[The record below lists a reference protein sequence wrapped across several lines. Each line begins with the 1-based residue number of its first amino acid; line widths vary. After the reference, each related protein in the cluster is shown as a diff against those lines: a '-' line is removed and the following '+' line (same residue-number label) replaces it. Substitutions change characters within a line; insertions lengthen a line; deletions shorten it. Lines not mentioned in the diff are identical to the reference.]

1 MKLFKLIGIV
11 FMIATM
17 IIDAL
22 ELKDRFTKRKRFK
35 MKHPKRNDDDTFTV

>member
-22 ELKDRFTKRKRFK
+22 ELKDRFTKRTK